1 MAWNQPGNNGQDN
14 DPWGNNKK
22 PSNSS
27 GRIFDLTKKLFEK
40 GSSGNNQGSS
50 GIKSPMNTSKIILF
64 VIMVLALIW
73 FVSGFYT
80 INQNQ
85 RGVITRFGQVQ
96 PEIIQPGLN
105 WNPSFIDTVYKVDT
119 QGTHN
124 FNVHGDIITTN
135 EKGENLVFVE
145 MNVQYRISDPIKYL
159 FNVTNVEDSLRQAAD
174 SALRTSVGSSNIDAI
189 ISDGRSD
196 LENSTKD
203 ELISVISHYDMGITI
218 VDLNFQV
225 ARPPVEVQDAYADA
239 IRAQNDSEREIKQA
253 KADKVQLVQQAEGRS
268 ATILADANAYKV
280 KVELEAIGDVARF
293 EKLLPQYKAAPEI
306 TKDRLYIE
314 TMEKILAKTQK
325 VIVNDKSGNL
335 LVLPLDQLIKNK
347 KDLLPES
354 KNLSELGS
362 DYNIQLP
369 TTSETIDSSS
379 QNNGVSQNNNGT
391 QTSHPAIDN
400 NSSTNRSRRTMGR

>member
-27 GRIFDLTKKLFEK
+27 AGGILDQIKNLLKN
-40 GSSGNNQGSS
+40 GNSGNNQGSAN
-50 GIKSPMNTSKIILF
+50 IKLPMNTSKIIMLI
-64 VIMVLALIW
+64 VAVLVLIW
-73 FVSGFYT
+73 AGSGFYT

-105 WNPSFIDTVYKVDT
+105 WNPSFIDKVYKVDT
-119 QGTHN
+119 QGTYN
-124 FNVHGDIITTN
+124 FNVQGDIITTSD
-135 EKGENLVFVE
+135 KGENLVFVE

-174 SALRTSVGSSNIDAI
+174 SALRTSIGSSNIDAI
-189 ISDGRSD
+189 ISDGRAV
-196 LENSTKD
+196 LENSTKE
-203 ELISVISHYDMGITI
+203 ELNNVISHYDMGITI

-280 KVELEAIGDVARF
+280 KVELEAVGDVERF

-314 TMEKILAKTQK
+314 TMEKILTKTQK

-335 LVLPLDQLIKNK
+335 LVLPLEQLMKNK
-347 KDLLPES
+347 SEQLTES
-354 KNLSELGS
+354 ANFSNLGG
-362 DYNIQLP
+362 DNNINLP
-369 TTSETIDSSS
+369 TTTSENFESTS
-379 QNNGVSQNNNGT
+379 QNSNEAQNSMT
-391 QTSHPAIDN
+391 DN

>member
-27 GRIFDLTKKLFEK
+27 AGGILDQIKNLLKN
-40 GSSGNNQGSS
+40 GNSGNNQGSAD
-50 GIKSPMNTSKIILF
+50 IKLPVNTSKIIMLI
-64 VIMVLALIW
+64 VAVLVLIW
-73 FVSGFYT
+73 AGSGFYT

-105 WNPSFIDTVYKVDT
+105 WNPSFIDKVYKVDT
-119 QGTHN
+119 QGTYN
-124 FNVHGDIITTN
+124 FNVQGDIITTSD
-135 EKGENLVFVE
+135 KGENLVFVE

-174 SALRTSVGSSNIDAI
+174 SALRTSIGSSNIDAI
-189 ISDGRSD
+189 ISDGRAV
-196 LENSTKD
+196 LENSTKE
-203 ELISVISHYDMGITI
+203 ELNNVISHYDMGITI

-280 KVELEAIGDVARF
+280 KVELEAVGDVERF

-314 TMEKILAKTQK
+314 TMEKILTKTQK

-335 LVLPLDQLIKNK
+335 LVLPLEQLMKNK
-347 KDLLPES
+347 SEQLPES
-354 KNLSELGS
+354 ANFSNLGG
-362 DYNIQLP
+362 DNNINLP
-369 TTSETIDSSS
+369 TTTSENFESTS
-379 QNNGVSQNNNGT
+379 QNSNEAQNSMT
-391 QTSHPAIDN
+391 DN

>member
-27 GRIFDLTKKLFEK
+27 AGGILDQIKNLLKN
-40 GSSGNNQGSS
+40 GNSGNNQGSAD
-50 GIKSPMNTSKIILF
+50 IKLPMNTSKIIMLI
-64 VIMVLALIW
+64 VAVLVLIW
-73 FVSGFYT
+73 AGSGFYT

-105 WNPSFIDTVYKVDT
+105 WNPSFIDKVYKVDT
-119 QGTHN
+119 QGTYN
-124 FNVHGDIITTN
+124 FNVQGDIITTSD
-135 EKGENLVFVE
+135 KGENLVFVE

-174 SALRTSVGSSNIDAI
+174 SALRTSIGSSNIDAI
-189 ISDGRSD
+189 ISDGRAV
-196 LENSTKD
+196 LENSTKE
-203 ELISVISHYDMGITI
+203 ELNNVISHYDMGITI

-280 KVELEAIGDVARF
+280 KVELEAVGDVERF

-314 TMEKILAKTQK
+314 TMEKILTKTQK

-335 LVLPLDQLIKNK
+335 LVLPLEQLMKNK
-347 KDLLPES
+347 SEQLTQS
-354 KNLSELGS
+354 ANFSNLGG
-362 DYNIQLP
+362 DNNINLP
-369 TTSETIDSSS
+369 TTTSENFESTS
-379 QNNGVSQNNNGT
+379 QNSNEAPNSMT
-391 QTSHPAIDN
+391 DN

>member
-27 GRIFDLTKKLFEK
+27 AGGILDQIKNLLKN
-40 GSSGNNQGSS
+40 GNSGNNQGSAD
-50 GIKSPMNTSKIILF
+50 IKLPMNTSKIIMLI
-64 VIMVLALIW
+64 VAVLVLIW
-73 FVSGFYT
+73 AGSGFYT

-105 WNPSFIDTVYKVDT
+105 WNPSFIDKVYKVDT
-119 QGTHN
+119 QGTYN
-124 FNVHGDIITTN
+124 FNVQGDIITTSD
-135 EKGENLVFVE
+135 KGENLVFVE

-159 FNVTNVEDSLRQAAD
+159 FKVTNVEDSLRQAAD
-174 SALRTSVGSSNIDAI
+174 SALRTSIGSSNIDAI
-189 ISDGRSD
+189 ISDGRAV
-196 LENSTKD
+196 LENSTKE
-203 ELISVISHYDMGITI
+203 ELNNVISHYDMGITI

-280 KVELEAIGDVARF
+280 KVELEAVGDVERF

-314 TMEKILAKTQK
+314 TMEKILTKTQK

-335 LVLPLDQLIKNK
+335 LVLPLEQLMKNK
-347 KDLLPES
+347 SEQLPES
-354 KNLSELGS
+354 ANFSNLGG
-362 DYNIQLP
+362 DNNINLP
-369 TTSETIDSSS
+369 TTTSENFESTS
-379 QNNGVSQNNNGT
+379 QNSNEAQNSMT
-391 QTSHPAIDN
+391 DN

>member
-1 MAWNQPGNNGQDN
+1 MVFILSTKING
-14 DPWGNNKK
+14 
-22 PSNSS
+22 
-27 GRIFDLTKKLFEK
+27 
-40 GSSGNNQGSS
+40 
-50 GIKSPMNTSKIILF
+50 
-64 VIMVLALIW
+64 
-73 FVSGFYT
+73 
-80 INQNQ
+80 
-85 RGVITRFGQVQ
+85 GVITRFGQVQ

-105 WNPSFIDTVYKVDT
+105 WNPSFIDKVYKVDT
-119 QGTHN
+119 QGTYN
-124 FNVHGDIITTN
+124 FNVQGDIITTSD
-135 EKGENLVFVE
+135 KGENLVFVE

-174 SALRTSVGSSNIDAI
+174 SALRTSIGSSNIDAI
-189 ISDGRSD
+189 ISDGRAV
-196 LENSTKD
+196 LENSTKE
-203 ELISVISHYDMGITI
+203 ELNNVISHYDMGITI

-280 KVELEAIGDVARF
+280 KVELEAVRDVERF

-314 TMEKILAKTQK
+314 TMEKILTKTQK

-335 LVLPLDQLIKNK
+335 LVLPLEQLMKNK
-347 KDLLPES
+347 SEQLTES
-354 KNLSELGS
+354 ANFSNLGG
-362 DYNIQLP
+362 DNNINLP
-369 TTSETIDSSS
+369 TTTSENFESTS
-379 QNNGVSQNNNGT
+379 QNSNEAQNSMT
-391 QTSHPAIDN
+391 DN

>member
-22 PSNSS
+22 PSSS
-27 GRIFDLTKKLFEK
+27 SAGGILDQIKNLLKN
-40 GSSGNNQGSS
+40 GNSGNNQGSAD
-50 GIKSPMNTSKIILF
+50 IKLPMNTSKIIMLI
-64 VIMVLALIW
+64 VAVLVLIW
-73 FVSGFYT
+73 AGSGFYT

-105 WNPSFIDTVYKVDT
+105 WNPSFIDKVYKVDT
-119 QGTHN
+119 QGTYN
-124 FNVHGDIITTN
+124 FNVQGDIITTSD
-135 EKGENLVFVE
+135 KGENLVFVE

-159 FNVTNVEDSLRQAAD
+159 FKVTNVEDSLRQAAD
-174 SALRTSVGSSNIDAI
+174 SALRTSIGSSNIDAI
-189 ISDGRSD
+189 ISDGRAV
-196 LENSTKD
+196 LENSTKE
-203 ELISVISHYDMGITI
+203 ELNNVISHYDMGITI

-280 KVELEAIGDVARF
+280 KVELEAVGDVERF

-314 TMEKILAKTQK
+314 TMEKILTKTQK

-335 LVLPLDQLIKNK
+335 LVLPLEQLMKNK
-347 KDLLPES
+347 SEQLPES
-354 KNLSELGS
+354 ANFSNLGG
-362 DYNIQLP
+362 DNNINLP
-369 TTSETIDSSS
+369 TTTSENFESTS
-379 QNNGVSQNNNGT
+379 QNSNEAQNSMT
-391 QTSHPAIDN
+391 DN

>member
-27 GRIFDLTKKLFEK
+27 AGGILDQIKNLLKN
-40 GSSGNNQGSS
+40 GNSGNNQGSAD
-50 GIKSPMNTSKIILF
+50 IKLPMNTSKIIMLI
-64 VIMVLALIW
+64 VAVLVLIW
-73 FVSGFYT
+73 AGSGFYT

-105 WNPSFIDTVYKVDT
+105 WNPSFIDKVYKVDT
-119 QGTHN
+119 QGTYN
-124 FNVHGDIITTN
+124 FNVQGDIITTS

-174 SALRTSVGSSNIDAI
+174 SALRTSIGSSNIDAI
-189 ISDGRSD
+189 ISDGRAV
-196 LENSTKD
+196 LENSTKE
-203 ELISVISHYDMGITI
+203 ELNNVISHYDMGITI

-314 TMEKILAKTQK
+314 TMEKILTKTQK

-335 LVLPLDQLIKNK
+335 LVLPLEQLMKNK
-347 KDLLPES
+347 SEQLPES
-354 KNLSELGS
+354 ANFSNLGG
-362 DYNIQLP
+362 DNNINPP
-369 TTSETIDSSS
+369 TTTLEKVDST
-379 QNNGVSQNNNGT
+379 SQNNNEAQNSMT
-391 QTSHPAIDN
+391 DN

>member
-27 GRIFDLTKKLFEK
+27 AGGILDQIKNLLKN
-40 GSSGNNQGSS
+40 GNSGNNQGSAD
-50 GIKSPMNTSKIILF
+50 IKLPMNTSKIIMLI
-64 VIMVLALIW
+64 VAVLVLIW
-73 FVSGFYT
+73 VGSGFYT

-105 WNPSFIDTVYKVDT
+105 WNPSFIDKVYKVDT
-119 QGTHN
+119 QGTYN
-124 FNVHGDIITTN
+124 FNVQGDIITTSD
-135 EKGENLVFVE
+135 KGENLVFVE

-174 SALRTSVGSSNIDAI
+174 SALRTSIGSSNIDAI
-189 ISDGRSD
+189 ISDGRAV
-196 LENSTKD
+196 LENSTKE
-203 ELISVISHYDMGITI
+203 ELNNVISHYDMGITI

-314 TMEKILAKTQK
+314 TMEKILTKTQK

-335 LVLPLDQLIKNK
+335 LVLPLEQLMKNK
-347 KDLLPES
+347 SEQLPES
-354 KNLSELGS
+354 ANFSNLGG
-362 DYNIQLP
+362 DNNINPP
-369 TTSETIDSSS
+369 TTTLEKVDST
-379 QNNGVSQNNNGT
+379 SQNNNEAQNSMT
-391 QTSHPAIDN
+391 DN

>member
-22 PSNSS
+22 PSNST
-27 GRIFDLTKKLFEK
+27 GGIFDQIKDLFKK
-40 GSSGNNQGSS
+40 GSSGNNRGPSD
-50 GIKSPMNTSKIILF
+50 IKLSMNTSKIILA
-64 VIMVLALIW
+64 VIVVLILIW
-73 FVSGFYT
+73 AVSGFYT
-80 INQNQ
+80 IKQNQ

-105 WNPSFIDTVYKVDT
+105 WNPSFIDKVYKVDT
-119 QGTHN
+119 QGTYN
-124 FNVHGDIITTN
+124 FNVHGDIITTS

-145 MNVQYRISDPIKYL
+145 MNVQYRISDPVKYL

-196 LENSTKD
+196 LEDSTKD
-203 ELISVISHYDMGITI
+203 ELINVISHYDMGITI

-335 LVLPLDQLIKNK
+335 LVLPLEQLLKNK
-347 KDLLPES
+347 NEQSSES
-354 KNLSELGS
+354 TTANSDS
-362 DYNIQLP
+362 DYNINLP
-369 TTSETIDSSS
+369 NPLDAESA
-379 QNNGVSQNNNGT
+379 QQNGVEAENHSSTTTNNN
-391 QTSHPAIDN
+391 SN
-400 NSSTNRSRRTMGR
+400 NRTRRTMGR

>member
-22 PSNSS
+22 PSSS
-27 GRIFDLTKKLFEK
+27 SAGGILDQIKNLLKN
-40 GSSGNNQGSS
+40 GNSGNNQGSAD
-50 GIKSPMNTSKIILF
+50 IKLPMNTSKIIMLI
-64 VIMVLALIW
+64 VAVLVLIW
-73 FVSGFYT
+73 AGSGFYT

-105 WNPSFIDTVYKVDT
+105 WNPSFIDKVYKVDT
-119 QGTHN
+119 QGTYN
-124 FNVHGDIITTN
+124 FNVQGDIITTSD
-135 EKGENLVFVE
+135 KGENLVFVE

-174 SALRTSVGSSNIDAI
+174 SALRTSIGSSNIDAI
-189 ISDGRSD
+189 ISDGRAV
-196 LENSTKD
+196 LENSTKE
-203 ELISVISHYDMGITI
+203 ELNNVISHYDMGITI

-280 KVELEAIGDVARF
+280 KVELEAVGDVERF

-314 TMEKILAKTQK
+314 TMEKILTKTQK

-335 LVLPLDQLIKNK
+335 LVLPLEQLMKNK
-347 KDLLPES
+347 SEQLPES
-354 KNLSELGS
+354 ANFSNLGG
-362 DYNIQLP
+362 DNNINLP
-369 TTSETIDSSS
+369 TTTSENFESTS
-379 QNNGVSQNNNGT
+379 QNSNEAQNSMT
-391 QTSHPAIDN
+391 DN

>member
-22 PSNSS
+22 PSSS
-27 GRIFDLTKKLFEK
+27 SAGGILDQIKNLLKN
-40 GSSGNNQGSS
+40 GNSGNNQGSAD
-50 GIKSPMNTSKIILF
+50 IKLPMNTSKIIMLI
-64 VIMVLALIW
+64 VAVLVLIW
-73 FVSGFYT
+73 AGSGFYT

-105 WNPSFIDTVYKVDT
+105 WNPSFIDKVYKVDT
-119 QGTHN
+119 QGTYN
-124 FNVHGDIITTN
+124 FNVQGDIITTSD
-135 EKGENLVFVE
+135 KGENLVFVE

-174 SALRTSVGSSNIDAI
+174 SALRTSIGSSNIDAI
-189 ISDGRSD
+189 ISDGRAV
-196 LENSTKD
+196 LENSTKE
-203 ELISVISHYDMGITI
+203 ELNNVISHYDMGITI

-280 KVELEAIGDVARF
+280 KVELEAVGDVERF

-314 TMEKILAKTQK
+314 TMEKILTKTQK

-335 LVLPLDQLIKNK
+335 LVLPLEQLMKNK
-347 KDLLPES
+347 SGQLPES
-354 KNLSELGS
+354 ANFSNLGG
-362 DYNIQLP
+362 DNNINLP
-369 TTSETIDSSS
+369 TTTSENFESTS
-379 QNNGVSQNNNGT
+379 QNSNEAQNSMT
-391 QTSHPAIDN
+391 DN

>member
-27 GRIFDLTKKLFEK
+27 AGGILDQIKNLLKN
-40 GSSGNNQGSS
+40 GNSGNNQGSAD
-50 GIKSPMNTSKIILF
+50 IKLPMNTSKIIMLI
-64 VIMVLALIW
+64 VAVLVLIW
-73 FVSGFYT
+73 AGSGFYT

-105 WNPSFIDTVYKVDT
+105 WNPSFIDKVYKVDT
-119 QGTHN
+119 QGTYN
-124 FNVHGDIITTN
+124 FNVQGDIITTSD
-135 EKGENLVFVE
+135 KGENLVFVE

-174 SALRTSVGSSNIDAI
+174 SALRTSIGSSNIDAI
-189 ISDGRSD
+189 ISDGRAV
-196 LENSTKD
+196 LENSTKE
-203 ELISVISHYDMGITI
+203 ELNNVISHYDMGITI

-314 TMEKILAKTQK
+314 TMEKILTKTQK

-335 LVLPLDQLIKNK
+335 LVLPLEQLMKNK
-347 KDLLPES
+347 SEQLPES
-354 KNLSELGS
+354 ANFSNLGG
-362 DYNIQLP
+362 DNNINPP
-369 TTSETIDSSS
+369 TTILEKVDST
-379 QNNGVSQNNNGT
+379 SQNNNEAQNSMT
-391 QTSHPAIDN
+391 DN

>member
-22 PSNSS
+22 PSSS
-27 GRIFDLTKKLFEK
+27 SAGGILDQIKNLLKN
-40 GSSGNNQGSS
+40 GNSGNNQGSAD
-50 GIKSPMNTSKIILF
+50 IKLPMNTSKIIMLI
-64 VIMVLALIW
+64 VAVLVLIW
-73 FVSGFYT
+73 AGSGFYT
-80 INQNQ
+80 IKQNQ

-105 WNPSFIDTVYKVDT
+105 WNPSFIDKVYKVDT
-119 QGTHN
+119 QGTYN
-124 FNVHGDIITTN
+124 FNVQGDIITTSD
-135 EKGENLVFVE
+135 KGENLVFVE

-174 SALRTSVGSSNIDAI
+174 SALRTSIGSSNIDAI
-189 ISDGRSD
+189 ISDGRAV
-196 LENSTKD
+196 LENSTKE
-203 ELISVISHYDMGITI
+203 ELNNVISHYDMGITI

-280 KVELEAIGDVARF
+280 KVELEAVGDVERF

-314 TMEKILAKTQK
+314 TMEKILTKTQK

-335 LVLPLDQLIKNK
+335 LVLPLEQLMKNK
-347 KDLLPES
+347 SGQLPES
-354 KNLSELGS
+354 ANFSNLGG
-362 DYNIQLP
+362 DNNINLP
-369 TTSETIDSSS
+369 TTTSENFESTS
-379 QNNGVSQNNNGT
+379 QNSNEAQNSMT
-391 QTSHPAIDN
+391 DN

>member
-27 GRIFDLTKKLFEK
+27 TGGILDQIKNLLKN
-40 GSSGNNQGSS
+40 GNSGNNQGSAD
-50 GIKSPMNTSKIILF
+50 IKLPMNTSKIIMLI
-64 VIMVLALIW
+64 VAVLVLIW
-73 FVSGFYT
+73 AGSGFYT

-105 WNPSFIDTVYKVDT
+105 WNPSFIDKVYKVDT
-119 QGTHN
+119 QGTYN
-124 FNVHGDIITTN
+124 FNVQGDIITTSD
-135 EKGENLVFVE
+135 KGENLVFVE

-174 SALRTSVGSSNIDAI
+174 SALRTSIGSSNIDAI
-189 ISDGRSD
+189 ISDGRAV
-196 LENSTKD
+196 LENSTKE
-203 ELISVISHYDMGITI
+203 ELNNVISHYDMGITI

-280 KVELEAIGDVARF
+280 KVELEAVGDVERF

-314 TMEKILAKTQK
+314 TMEKILTKTQK

-335 LVLPLDQLIKNK
+335 LVLPLEQLMKNK
-347 KDLLPES
+347 SEQLTES
-354 KNLSELGS
+354 ANFSNLGG
-362 DYNIQLP
+362 DNNINLP
-369 TTSETIDSSS
+369 TTTSENFENTS
-379 QNNGVSQNNNGT
+379 QNSNEAQNSMT
-391 QTSHPAIDN
+391 DN

>member
-27 GRIFDLTKKLFEK
+27 SGGLLDQIKDLLK
-40 GSSGNNQGSS
+40 GNSGNNRGSS
-50 GIKSPMNTSKIILF
+50 DIKLPMSFSKIIMSVIF
-64 VIMVLALIW
+64 VLVLIW
-73 FVSGFYT
+73 GVSGFYT

-119 QGTHN
+119 QGTYN

-135 EKGENLVFVE
+135 DKGENLVFVE
-145 MNVQYRISDPIKYL
+145 MNVQYRIGDPIKYL

-174 SALRTSVGSSNIDAI
+174 SALRTSIGSSNIDAI
-189 ISDGRSD
+189 ISDGRSV
-196 LENSTKD
+196 LENSTKE
-203 ELISVISHYDMGITI
+203 ELINVISHYDMGITI

-280 KVELEAIGDVARF
+280 KVELEAVGDVARF

-314 TMEKILAKTQK
+314 TMEKVLTKTQK

-335 LVLPLDQLIKNK
+335 LVLPLEQLMKNK
-347 KDLLPES
+347 SEQSPES
-354 KNLSELGS
+354 ANVSNLDS
-362 DYNIQLP
+362 DYITPP
-369 TTSETIDSSS
+369 TTTPEEVGSA
-379 QNNGVSQNNNGT
+379 SQNNNEAQNRPT
-391 QTSHPAIDN
+391 DN
-400 NSSTNRSRRTMGR
+400 NSSIKRSTRTMGR

>member
-22 PSNSS
+22 PSSS
-27 GRIFDLTKKLFEK
+27 SAGGILDQIKNLLKN
-40 GSSGNNQGSS
+40 GNSGNNQGSAD
-50 GIKSPMNTSKIILF
+50 IKLPMNTSKIIMLI
-64 VIMVLALIW
+64 VAVLVLIW
-73 FVSGFYT
+73 AGSGFYT

-105 WNPSFIDTVYKVDT
+105 WNPSFIDKVYKVDT
-119 QGTHN
+119 QGTYN
-124 FNVHGDIITTN
+124 FNVQGDIITTSD
-135 EKGENLVFVE
+135 KGENLVFVE

-159 FNVTNVEDSLRQAAD
+159 FKVTNVEDSLRQAAD
-174 SALRTSVGSSNIDAI
+174 SALRTSIGSSNIDAI
-189 ISDGRSD
+189 ISDGRAV
-196 LENSTKD
+196 LENSTKE
-203 ELISVISHYDMGITI
+203 ELNNVISHYDMGITI

-280 KVELEAIGDVARF
+280 KVELEAVGDVERF

-314 TMEKILAKTQK
+314 TMEKILTKTQK

-335 LVLPLDQLIKNK
+335 LVLPLEQLMKNK
-347 KDLLPES
+347 SEQLTES
-354 KNLSELGS
+354 ANFSNLGG
-362 DYNIQLP
+362 DNNINLP
-369 TTSETIDSSS
+369 TTTSENFESTS
-379 QNNGVSQNNNGT
+379 QNSNEAQNSMT
-391 QTSHPAIDN
+391 DN

>member
-22 PSNSS
+22 PANST
-27 GRIFDLTKKLFEK
+27 GGIFDQIKDLFKK
-40 GSSGNNQGSS
+40 GSSGNNRGPSD
-50 GIKSPMNTSKIILF
+50 IKLSMNSSKIILA
-64 VIMVLALIW
+64 VIVVLILIW
-73 FVSGFYT
+73 AVSGFYT
-80 INQNQ
+80 IKQNQ

-105 WNPSFIDTVYKVDT
+105 WNPSFIDKVYKVDT
-119 QGTHN
+119 QGTYN
-124 FNVHGDIITTN
+124 FNVHGDIITTS

-145 MNVQYRISDPIKYL
+145 MNVQYRISDPVKYL

-196 LENSTKD
+196 LEDSTKD
-203 ELISVISHYDMGITI
+203 ELINVISHYDMGITI

-335 LVLPLDQLIKNK
+335 LVLPLEQLLKNK
-347 KDLLPES
+347 NEQSSES
-354 KNLSELGS
+354 TTANSDS
-362 DYNIQLP
+362 DYNINLP
-369 TTSETIDSSS
+369 NPLDAENAQQNSVEAENHSSTT
-379 QNNGVSQNNNGT
+379 NNN
-391 QTSHPAIDN
+391 SN
-400 NSSTNRSRRTMGR
+400 NRTRRTMGR

>member
-22 PSNSS
+22 PSSS
-27 GRIFDLTKKLFEK
+27 SAGGILDQIKNLLKN
-40 GSSGNNQGSS
+40 GNSGNNQGSAD
-50 GIKSPMNTSKIILF
+50 IKLPMNTSKIIMLI
-64 VIMVLALIW
+64 VAVLVLIW
-73 FVSGFYT
+73 AGSGFYT

-105 WNPSFIDTVYKVDT
+105 WNPSFIDKVYKVDT
-119 QGTHN
+119 QGTYN
-124 FNVHGDIITTN
+124 FNVQGDIITTSD
-135 EKGENLVFVE
+135 KGENLVFVE

-174 SALRTSVGSSNIDAI
+174 SALRTSIGSSNIDAI
-189 ISDGRSD
+189 ISDGRAV
-196 LENSTKD
+196 LENSTKE
-203 ELISVISHYDMGITI
+203 ELNNVISHYDMGITI

-280 KVELEAIGDVARF
+280 KVELEAVGDVERF

-314 TMEKILAKTQK
+314 TMEKILTKTQK

-335 LVLPLDQLIKNK
+335 LVLPLEQLMKNK
-347 KDLLPES
+347 SEQLTES
-354 KNLSELGS
+354 ANFSNLGG
-362 DYNIQLP
+362 DNNINLP
-369 TTSETIDSSS
+369 TTTSENFESTS
-379 QNNGVSQNNNGT
+379 QNSNEAQNSMT
-391 QTSHPAIDN
+391 DN

>member
-27 GRIFDLTKKLFEK
+27 AGGILDQIKNLLKN
-40 GSSGNNQGSS
+40 GNSGNNQGSAD
-50 GIKSPMNTSKIILF
+50 IKLPMNTSKIIMLI
-64 VIMVLALIW
+64 VAVLVLIW
-73 FVSGFYT
+73 AGSGFYT

-105 WNPSFIDTVYKVDT
+105 WNPSFIDKVYKVDT
-119 QGTHN
+119 QGTYN
-124 FNVHGDIITTN
+124 FNVQGDIITTSD
-135 EKGENLVFVE
+135 KGENLVFVE

-174 SALRTSVGSSNIDAI
+174 SALRTSIGSSNIDAI
-189 ISDGRSD
+189 ISDGRAV
-196 LENSTKD
+196 LENSTKE
-203 ELISVISHYDMGITI
+203 ELNNVISHYDMGITI

-280 KVELEAIGDVARF
+280 KVELEAVGDVERF

-314 TMEKILAKTQK
+314 TMEKILTKTQK

-335 LVLPLDQLIKNK
+335 LVLPLEQLMKNK
-347 KDLLPES
+347 SEQLTQS
-354 KNLSELGS
+354 ANFSNLGG
-362 DYNIQLP
+362 DNNINLP
-369 TTSETIDSSS
+369 TTTSENFESTS
-379 QNNGVSQNNNGT
+379 QNSNEAQNSMT
-391 QTSHPAIDN
+391 DN

>member
-27 GRIFDLTKKLFEK
+27 TGGILDQIKNLLKN
-40 GSSGNNQGSS
+40 GNSGNNQGSAD
-50 GIKSPMNTSKIILF
+50 IKLPMNTSKIIMLI
-64 VIMVLALIW
+64 VAVLVLIW
-73 FVSGFYT
+73 AGSGFYT

-105 WNPSFIDTVYKVDT
+105 WNPSFIDKVYKVDT
-119 QGTHN
+119 QGTYN
-124 FNVHGDIITTN
+124 FNVQGDIITTSD
-135 EKGENLVFVE
+135 KGENLVFVE

-174 SALRTSVGSSNIDAI
+174 SALRTSIGSSNIDAI
-189 ISDGRSD
+189 ISDGRAV
-196 LENSTKD
+196 LENSTKE
-203 ELISVISHYDMGITI
+203 ELNNVISHYDMGITI

-280 KVELEAIGDVARF
+280 KVELEAVGDVERF

-314 TMEKILAKTQK
+314 TMEKILTKTQK

-335 LVLPLDQLIKNK
+335 LVLPLEQLMKNK
-347 KDLLPES
+347 SEQLTES
-354 KNLSELGS
+354 ANFSNLGG
-362 DYNIQLP
+362 DNNINLP
-369 TTSETIDSSS
+369 TTTSENFESTS
-379 QNNGVSQNNNGT
+379 QNSNEAQNSMT
-391 QTSHPAIDN
+391 DN

>member
-27 GRIFDLTKKLFEK
+27 SGGLLDQIKDLLKK
-40 GSSGNNQGSS
+40 GNSGNNRGSS
-50 GIKSPMNTSKIILF
+50 DIKLPMSFSKIIMSVIF
-64 VIMVLALIW
+64 VLVLIW
-73 FVSGFYT
+73 GVSGFYT

-119 QGTHN
+119 QGTYN

-135 EKGENLVFVE
+135 DKGENLVFVE
-145 MNVQYRISDPIKYL
+145 MNVQYRIGDPIKYL

-174 SALRTSVGSSNIDAI
+174 SALRTSIGSSNIDAI
-189 ISDGRSD
+189 ISDGRSV
-196 LENSTKD
+196 LENSTKE
-203 ELISVISHYDMGITI
+203 ELINVISHYDMGITI

-280 KVELEAIGDVARF
+280 KVELEAVGD
-293 EKLLPQYKAAPEI
+293 EK
-306 TKDRLYIE
+306 
-314 TMEKILAKTQK
+314 
-325 VIVNDKSGNL
+325 
-335 LVLPLDQLIKNK
+335 
-347 KDLLPES
+347 
-354 KNLSELGS
+354 
-362 DYNIQLP
+362 
-369 TTSETIDSSS
+369 
-379 QNNGVSQNNNGT
+379 
-391 QTSHPAIDN
+391 
-400 NSSTNRSRRTMGR
+400 

>member
-27 GRIFDLTKKLFEK
+27 AGGILDQIKNLLKN
-40 GSSGNNQGSS
+40 GNSGNNQGSAD
-50 GIKSPMNTSKIILF
+50 IKLPMNTSKIIMLI
-64 VIMVLALIW
+64 VAVLVLIW
-73 FVSGFYT
+73 AGSGFYT

-105 WNPSFIDTVYKVDT
+105 WNPSFIDKVYKVDT
-119 QGTHN
+119 QGTYN
-124 FNVHGDIITTN
+124 FNVQGDIITTS

-174 SALRTSVGSSNIDAI
+174 SALRTSIGSSNIDAI
-189 ISDGRSD
+189 ISDGRAV
-196 LENSTKD
+196 LENSTKE
-203 ELISVISHYDMGITI
+203 ELNNVISHYDMGITI

-280 KVELEAIGDVARF
+280 KVELEAVGDVERF

-314 TMEKILAKTQK
+314 TMEKILTKTQK

-335 LVLPLDQLIKNK
+335 LVLPLEQLMKNK
-347 KDLLPES
+347 SEQLTES
-354 KNLSELGS
+354 ANFSNLGG
-362 DYNIQLP
+362 DNNINLP
-369 TTSETIDSSS
+369 TTTSENFESTS
-379 QNNGVSQNNNGT
+379 QNSNEAQNSMT
-391 QTSHPAIDN
+391 DN

>member
-27 GRIFDLTKKLFEK
+27 AGGILDQIKNLLKN
-40 GSSGNNQGSS
+40 GNSGNNQGSAD
-50 GIKSPMNTSKIILF
+50 IKLPMNTSKIIMLI
-64 VIMVLALIW
+64 VAVLVLIW
-73 FVSGFYT
+73 AGSGFYT

-105 WNPSFIDTVYKVDT
+105 WNPSFIDKVYKVDT
-119 QGTHN
+119 QGTYN
-124 FNVHGDIITTN
+124 FNVQGDIITTSD
-135 EKGENLVFVE
+135 KGENLVFVE

-174 SALRTSVGSSNIDAI
+174 SALRTSIGSSNIDAI
-189 ISDGRSD
+189 ISDGRAV
-196 LENSTKD
+196 LENSTKE
-203 ELISVISHYDMGITI
+203 ELNNVISHYDMGITI

-280 KVELEAIGDVARF
+280 KVELEAVGDVERF

-314 TMEKILAKTQK
+314 TMEKILTKTQK

-335 LVLPLDQLIKNK
+335 LVLPLEQLMKNK
-347 KDLLPES
+347 SEQLTES
-354 KNLSELGS
+354 ANFSNLGG
-362 DYNIQLP
+362 DNNINLP
-369 TTSETIDSSS
+369 TTTSENFESTS
-379 QNNGVSQNNNGT
+379 QNSNEAQNSMT
-391 QTSHPAIDN
+391 DN

>member
-27 GRIFDLTKKLFEK
+27 AGGILDQIKNLLKN
-40 GSSGNNQGSS
+40 GNSGNNQGSAD
-50 GIKSPMNTSKIILF
+50 IKLPMNTSKIIMLI
-64 VIMVLALIW
+64 VAVLVLIW
-73 FVSGFYT
+73 AGSGFYT

-105 WNPSFIDTVYKVDT
+105 WNPSFIDKVYKVDT
-119 QGTHN
+119 QGTYN
-124 FNVHGDIITTN
+124 FNVQGDIITTSD
-135 EKGENLVFVE
+135 KGENLVFVE

-174 SALRTSVGSSNIDAI
+174 SALRTSIGSSNIDAI
-189 ISDGRSD
+189 ISDGRAV
-196 LENSTKD
+196 LENSTKE
-203 ELISVISHYDMGITI
+203 ELNNVISHYDMGITI

-280 KVELEAIGDVARF
+280 KVELEAVGDVERF

-314 TMEKILAKTQK
+314 TMEKILTKTQK

-335 LVLPLDQLIKNK
+335 LVLPLEQLMKNK
-347 KDLLPES
+347 SEQLPES
-354 KNLSELGS
+354 ANFSNLGG
-362 DYNIQLP
+362 DNNINLP
-369 TTSETIDSSS
+369 TTTSENFESTS
-379 QNNGVSQNNNGT
+379 QNSNEAQNSMT
-391 QTSHPAIDN
+391 DN

>member
-22 PSNSS
+22 SSNST
-27 GRIFDLTKKLFEK
+27 GGIFDQVKDLFKK
-40 GSSGNNQGSS
+40 GSSGNNRGPSD
-50 GIKSPMNTSKIILF
+50 IKLSMNSSKIILS
-64 VIMVLALIW
+64 VIVVLILIW
-73 FVSGFYT
+73 AVSGFYT
-80 INQNQ
+80 IKQNQ

-105 WNPSFIDTVYKVDT
+105 WNPSFIDKVYKVDT
-119 QGTHN
+119 QGTYN
-124 FNVHGDIITTN
+124 FNVHGDIITTS

-145 MNVQYRISDPIKYL
+145 MNVQYRISDPVKYL

-196 LENSTKD
+196 LEDSTKD
-203 ELISVISHYDMGITI
+203 ELINVISHYDMGITI

-335 LVLPLDQLIKNK
+335 LVLPLEQLLKNK
-347 KDLLPES
+347 NEQSSES
-354 KNLSELGS
+354 TTANSDS
-362 DYNIQLP
+362 DYNINLP
-369 TTSETIDSSS
+369 NPLDAENAQQNSVEAENHSSTT
-379 QNNGVSQNNNGT
+379 NNN
-391 QTSHPAIDN
+391 SN
-400 NSSTNRSRRTMGR
+400 NRTRRTMGR

>member
-14 DPWGNNKK
+14 DPWGNK

-27 GRIFDLTKKLFEK
+27 SGGIFDQIKDLLKKG
-40 GSSGNNQGSS
+40 GSSNNRGSS
-50 GIKSPMNTSKIILF
+50 DINLSSSKIIMSMIL
-64 VIMVLALIW
+64 VLALIW
-73 FVSGFYT
+73 GVSGFYT

-105 WNPSFIDTVYKVDT
+105 WNPAFIDTVYKVDT
-119 QGTHN
+119 QGTYN
-124 FNVHGDIITTN
+124 FNVQGDIITTSDN
-135 EKGENLVFVE
+135 GENLVFVE

-174 SALRTSVGSSNIDAI
+174 SALRTSIGSSNIDAI
-189 ISDGRSD
+189 ISDGRSV
-196 LENSTKD
+196 LENSTKE
-203 ELISVISHYDMGITI
+203 ELINVISYYDMGITI
-218 VDLNFQV
+218 VDINFQV

-239 IRAQNDSEREIKQA
+239 IRAQNDSEREIK
-253 KADKVQLVQQAEGRS
+253 KATSYKVQLIHQAEGRA
-268 ATILADANAYKV
+268 ATILEDANAYKV
-280 KVELEAIGDVARF
+280 QVELEAAGDVARF

-335 LVLPLDQLIKNK
+335 LVLPLEQLMKNK
-347 KDLLPES
+347 LEPES
-354 KNLSELGS
+354 AKLSDLSS
-362 DYNIQLP
+362 DDNINP
-369 TTSETIDSSS
+369 STASETVDNAS
-379 QNNGVSQNNNGT
+379 QNKNEAQNSTTDNT
-391 QTSHPAIDN
+391 TTHN
-400 NSSTNRSRRTMGR
+400 NSSTNRSNRAMGR

>member
-27 GRIFDLTKKLFEK
+27 AGGILDQIKNLLKN
-40 GSSGNNQGSS
+40 GNSGNNQGSAD
-50 GIKSPMNTSKIILF
+50 IKLPMNTSKIIMLI
-64 VIMVLALIW
+64 VAVLVLIW
-73 FVSGFYT
+73 AGSGFYT

-105 WNPSFIDTVYKVDT
+105 WNPSFIDKVYKVDT
-119 QGTHN
+119 QGTYN
-124 FNVHGDIITTN
+124 FNVQGDIITTSD
-135 EKGENLVFVE
+135 KGENLVFVE

-174 SALRTSVGSSNIDAI
+174 SALRTSIGSSNIDAI
-189 ISDGRSD
+189 ISDGRAV
-196 LENSTKD
+196 LENSTKE
-203 ELISVISHYDMGITI
+203 ELNNVISHYDMGITI

-280 KVELEAIGDVARF
+280 KVELEAVGDVERF

-314 TMEKILAKTQK
+314 TMEKILTKTQK

-335 LVLPLDQLIKNK
+335 LVLPLEQLMKNK
-347 KDLLPES
+347 SEQLPES
-354 KNLSELGS
+354 ANFSNLGG
-362 DYNIQLP
+362 DNNINLP
-369 TTSETIDSSS
+369 TTTSENFENTS
-379 QNNGVSQNNNGT
+379 QNSNEAPNSMT
-391 QTSHPAIDN
+391 DN

>member
-22 PSNSS
+22 PSNST
-27 GRIFDLTKKLFEK
+27 GGIFNQLKDLFKK
-40 GSSGNNQGSS
+40 GSSGNNRGPSD
-50 GIKSPMNTSKIILF
+50 IKLSMNSSKIILA
-64 VIMVLALIW
+64 VIVVLILIW
-73 FVSGFYT
+73 AVSGFYT
-80 INQNQ
+80 IKQNQ

-105 WNPSFIDTVYKVDT
+105 WNPSFIDKVYKVDT
-119 QGTHN
+119 QGTYN
-124 FNVHGDIITTN
+124 FNVHGDIITTS

-145 MNVQYRISDPIKYL
+145 MNVQYRISDPVKYL

-196 LENSTKD
+196 LEDSTKD
-203 ELISVISHYDMGITI
+203 ELINVISHYDMGITI

-293 EKLLPQYKAAPEI
+293 ENCLLYTSDAADE
-306 TKDRLYIE
+306 
-314 TMEKILAKTQK
+314 
-325 VIVNDKSGNL
+325 
-335 LVLPLDQLIKNK
+335 
-347 KDLLPES
+347 
-354 KNLSELGS
+354 
-362 DYNIQLP
+362 
-369 TTSETIDSSS
+369 
-379 QNNGVSQNNNGT
+379 
-391 QTSHPAIDN
+391 
-400 NSSTNRSRRTMGR
+400 